1 MTMLD
6 DDRLAAL
13 FGRAGASFD
22 VPASGPDD
30 ILARAAGR
38 PPLDARREEHA
49 GDAFDDTVFDDA
61 AFDDTVFDELTPG
74 PGRLGRITGVAR
86 RHRML
91 SVAACIVVVL
101 VLAGVV
107 GTLVRSPARPSLTT
121 AQAKEPARVPTHTP
135 LTTTTLPNLQSN
147 GAAGQSQLGRPFGTS
162 GTSGTSAGAAT
173 DAPSATPTST
183 PALPYGAV
191 GQSAKIEQTGS
202 LGLTVGRGKLD
213 RTVTQLTGLASA
225 FGGFVANSQTQSG
238 AAAASGATP
247 SGSVTLQ
254 VPVNN
259 FAAVLKRA
267 QALGKTSDLTTKAT
281 DVTGQYVDL
290 QSRISALQDTRQQY
304 LTILAKATTVG
315 DVLAVQEQ
323 VNSIQSQIEQL
334 QGQLQLLTS
343 QTSYSTL
350 TVTVSEGAPLPRPN
364 PVPESGVV
372 RAWHTSVG
380 GFVSGVEGVIRIAGP
395 LLFALLLAG
404 VVLLGGRA
412 VWRRYQR
419 HNL

>member
-1 MTMLD
+1 M
-6 DDRLAAL
+6 
-13 FGRAGASFD
+13 
-22 VPASGPDD
+22 
-30 ILARAAGR
+30 
-38 PPLDARREEHA
+38 
-49 GDAFDDTVFDDA
+49 
-61 AFDDTVFDELTPG
+61 
-74 PGRLGRITGVAR
+74 
-86 RHRML
+86 
-91 SVAACIVVVL
+91 
-101 VLAGVV
+101 
-107 GTLVRSPARPSLTT
+107 
-121 AQAKEPARVPTHTP
+121 
-135 LTTTTLPNLQSN
+135 
-147 GAAGQSQLGRPFGTS
+147 
-162 GTSGTSAGAAT
+162 
-173 DAPSATPTST
+173 
-183 PALPYGAV
+183 
-191 GQSAKIEQTGS
+191 
-202 LGLTVGRGKLD
+202 GLTVGRGKLG
-213 RTVTQLTGLASA
+213 RTVTQLTALAGA

-238 AAAASGATP
+238 AAASGDTP

-259 FAAVLKRA
+259 FATVLKRA
-267 QALGKTSDLTTKAT
+267 QALGRTSDLTTKAT

-290 QSRISALQDTRQQY
+290 QSRITALQDTRQQY

-323 VNSIQSQIEQL
+323 VNAIQSQIEQL

-350 TVTVSEGAPLPRPN
+350 TVTVSEGTPAPRPG

-372 RAWHTSVG
+372 RAWHSSVG

-412 VWRRYQR
+412 LWRRYQR